1 MPLALTRGMPIRDR
15 VAGPQARAII
25 RSGSGQE
32 RVKRST
38 HSSSSTSGRT
48 ILPGDPHSCK
58 LAAPMD
64 NVNARS
70 LVCMPGTQV
79 MLCSLFLRAL
89 RVVYNIRDLETG
101 LGKES
106 TVESGKHS
114 LT

>member
-1 MPLALTRGMPIRDR
+1 
-15 VAGPQARAII
+15 
-25 RSGSGQE
+25 
-32 RVKRST
+32 
-38 HSSSSTSGRT
+38 
-48 ILPGDPHSCK
+48 
-58 LAAPMD
+58 MD